1 MFLFSLFT
9 TLAQTFAALVIFIA
23 GYLALLLCA
32 VTSIVIAHLFYRG
45 ARLFWSHV
53 VARYAST
60 DSVLA
65 KVAGAARMVLSQAG
79 ILLAPR
85 HEGSHDVAAARR
97 SSL

>member
-32 VTSIVIAHLFYRG
+32 VTGIVIAHLICRG
-45 ARLFWSHV
+45 ARLFWPHM

-65 KVAGAARMVLSQAG
+65 KVAGAARMALSQAG

-85 HEGSHDVAAARR
+85 DEGSHHVAAARR